1 MTTVFDVPAE
11 PLLQRVAADL
21 RGKAELKAPD
31 WAPFVKTGRH
41 RERPPTNPDWW
52 HVRLAAVLRKV
63 YIEAPIGTERLSAFF
78 GGAKHRGS
86 MPDKAW
92 SGSRAILRTALQQLE
107 GAGLLVTIK
116 SKGRQVTP
124 AGRKLLDNHAF
135 EVKKG
140 LLERIPALAK
150 Y

>member
-11 PLLQRVAADL
+11 PLLHRVAAEL
-21 RGKAELKAPD
+21 RGRAELAAPK

-52 HVRLAAVLRKV
+52 HVRLASVLRKV
-63 YIEAPIGTERLSAFF
+63 YIEGPIGTERLAAFF
-78 GGAKHRGS
+78 GGSIDRGS

-92 SGSRAILRTALQQLE
+92 SGSRAVLRTALQQLE
-107 GAGLLVTIK
+107 EAGLLITIK
-116 SKGRQVTP
+116 GKGRQVTP
-124 AGRKLLDNHAF
+124 AGRKLLDNQAF
-135 EVKKG
+135 EVKKT
-140 LLERIPALAK
+140 LVERIPALAK